1 MDYLTKA
8 ISYSVQAWFG
18 AKKKGIWLT
27 VEPNI
32 GFKFATLT
40 KEGEKYLEKYEMQLV
55 FKEQEK

>member
-1 MDYLTKA
+1 MEYLTKA
-8 ISYSVQAWFG
+8 IGFSVESLFG

-40 KEGEKYLEKYEMQLV
+40 KEGEKYLEKYEIQII
-55 FKEQEK
+55 FREQNQ